1 MKSREKKTFTISTR
15 REEPPSLER
24 RKLLT
29 GGVGLGVAQKIG
41 WTRALGFGVLPHVSM
56 AGNAQIPVAIAL
68 PQVPGFG
75 HLPLQLTKALD
86 VYQSLGLAVQWQPVV
101 SDRQAAQQL
110 ANGTVQAAAMDFSQV
125 LQLRAQGVPAVAI
138 AVESRCPQLVLG
150 LHPPAKT
157 DARSLALKGKRV
169 GMLAH
174 GGAHMLTFRAMQVAG
189 LNSADLLLQTFA
201 KADEVLDG
209 YRAVTLDGFCLD
221 SAQVVG
227 LEQRGDVRVLADT
240 RTLRGTA
247 DLYGGPVPGSV
258 LAVLTHTIRQ
268 NAALCMLLA
277 KGVVQSLKW
286 LQTAGPTDLV
296 RKLPEALVGYDPS
309 LFLAGF
315 EKAREGF
322 SVDGVLSAEA
332 AAAGLVALLR
342 LDAKALSLQNRLAE
356 VYQNQFAEAA
366 RKPSRA

>member
-1 MKSREKKTFTISTR
+1 MKSRERIIFEQFEGRPRLR
-15 REEPPSLER
+15 RRDFLLGGFGYR
-24 RKLLT
+24 VAQAFGLT
-29 GGVGLGVAQKIG
+29 G
-41 WTRALGFGVLPHVSM
+41 ALGFGLVPDLSRACGSQFPLS
-56 AGNAQIPVAIAL
+56 IAV
-68 PQVPGFG
+68 PQVTGFG

-86 VYQSLGLAVQWQPVV
+86 VYPNLGMAVQWHPVA
-101 SDRQAAQQL
+101 SDRQAAQAL
-110 ANGTVQAAAMDFSQV
+110 ANGSVQAAAMDFSQV

-150 LHPPAKT
+150 LHPPAKA
-157 DARSLALKGKRV
+157 DARSVVLKGKRV
-169 GMLAH
+169 GMLAQE
-174 GGAHMLTFRAMQVAG
+174 GAHMLTFRAMQLAG
-189 LNSADLLLQTFA
+189 LNSTDVQVQTFN

-240 RTLRGTA
+240 RTLRGTV

-258 LAVLTHTIRQ
+258 LAVLATTAKQ
-268 NAALCMLLA
+268 NPTVCLALA

-322 SVDGVLSAEA
+322 SLDGVLSAEA

-342 LDAKALSLQNRLAE
+342 LDSKALSLQNRLSE
-356 VYQNQFAEAA
+356 TYQNQFAEAA
-366 RKPSRA
+366 RKTTRA